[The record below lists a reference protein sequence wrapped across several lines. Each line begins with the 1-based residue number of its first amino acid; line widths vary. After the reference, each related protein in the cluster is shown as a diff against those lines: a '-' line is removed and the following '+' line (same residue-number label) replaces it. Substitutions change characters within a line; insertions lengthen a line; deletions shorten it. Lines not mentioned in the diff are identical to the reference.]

1 MVQPPPI
8 SLRLRAAEVN
18 RKARE
23 TLARLNEADRL
34 RRRVRFLAVKA
45 LISIREMQ
53 TELRS
58 MSAGDRGRFEAD
70 CKLAKSTLQRI
81 SKTGF

>member
-8 SLRLRAAEVN
+8 SLRLRAREVT
-18 RKARE
+18 AHAYE
-23 TLARLNEADRL
+23 VLTRLNEADRQ

-45 LISIREMQ
+45 LISIQEME

-58 MSAGDRGRFEAD
+58 MSAADRGRFELN
-70 CKLAKSTLQRI
+70 CKLARSVLRRI
-81 SKTGF
+81 SKTGV